1 MEAFLLKK
9 LEEEPEVFD
18 QNYLVAISFDDMGNH
33 TIVTALFNNQACHS
47 MAQVLALVDNVLF
60 KLLSGPRASLT
71 LLNHPQPRSSMET
84 AEDILYEYVQLSFL
98 LAERLPLLPASSLFV
113 SLFYL
118 QIVILKY
125 GCFDQFY
132 LNDCLSLY
140 ILPLTGVLKDI
151 ILSSTCFLE
160 WLSFRVP
167 FPS

>member
-33 TIVTALFNNQACHS
+33 TIVTALFNNQAYHS

-71 LLNHPQPRSSMET
+71 VLNHPQPQSSMET

-98 LAERLPLLPASSLFV
+98 LTERLPLLPASSLFV
-113 SLFYL
+113 SLF
-118 QIVILKY
+118 
-125 GCFDQFY
+125 
-132 LNDCLSLY
+132 
-140 ILPLTGVLKDI
+140 
-151 ILSSTCFLE
+151 
-160 WLSFRVP
+160 
-167 FPS
+167 